1 MTDRPVVFARHEIGT
16 DPRIAAVA
24 RIVDGTN
31 GVVPNARELGDVVSI
46 VLAGR
51 NPLPNAFMEL
61 CPRLRHVH
69 CIGAGF
75 DNVDMVYAGGRD
87 LYVTHGS
94 GANASS
100 VADHAL
106 ALLLGLLRRL
116 PELDHSA
123 RAGEWR
129 NDELVG
135 ELSERRVGLI
145 GFGQIGRMIAR
156 RLAAFDAKIAYM
168 ARHRRDDAPYDF
180 VPNVADLADRSD
192 TLIVACPETPETRH
206 MVDSSVLARLGKEG
220 LVVNIGRG
228 SVIATDDL
236 IAALRDGTIAG
247 AGLDVFESEPGAPE
261 ALLGMPNTILTPHV
275 AGSTRASLF
284 RMREVA
290 VANVIAILS
299 GKRPPNP
306 VPGESR

>member
-1 MTDRPVVFARHEIGT
+1 MNDRPAVFARHEIGA
-16 DPRIAAVA
+16 DSRIAAVA

-31 GVVPNARELGDVVSI
+31 GAAPDPKELQDVVSI

-51 NPLPNAFMEL
+51 NPLPNAFLAL

-75 DNVDMVYAGGRD
+75 DNVDMSYASGRG
-87 LYVTHGS
+87 LHVTHGS
-94 GANASS
+94 GGNSAS

-116 PELDHSA
+116 PEFDRSV

-129 NDELVG
+129 NDELLG

-145 GFGQIGRMIAR
+145 GFGQIGRAIAR
-156 RLAAFDAKIAYM
+156 RLEAFDAEVAYM
-168 ARHRRDDAPYDF
+168 SRHRHADVPYDF
-180 VPNVADLADRSD
+180 VPNVAELADRSD
-192 TLIVACPETPETRH
+192 TLIVACPETPATRH
-206 MVDSSVLARLGKEG
+206 LVDGSVLARLGREG

-228 SVIATDDL
+228 PVIVTDDL